1 MYANTVC
8 DLAQL
13 EAIYYHNIDTAI
25 LILQDLTTKY
35 INTQSNNKA
44 KLDLADYY
52 LIKGDKWESTLLYS
66 QVDKALPGEPLGE
79 LAKFKNAK
87 WSYYFGDFEWAQS
100 QMEVLKGST
109 SELIANDALEL
120 SIFIAEN
127 LGKGDDSI
135 LNIGAMQMFANA
147 DLMVFQ
153 NKKEEALKLFDSITI
168 LFKENNL
175 VDDIELA
182 KAKICVSN
190 KQYEKAISHLD
201 NIIIKFGEDI
211 LADDALFLKATL
223 LETKM
228 NNKKE
233 AMDVYTILL
242 SRYQGS
248 TYVNEARKRFRA
260 LRGDKLNE

>member
-1 MYANTVC
+1 
-8 DLAQL
+8 
-13 EAIYYHNIDTAI
+13 
-25 LILQDLTTKY
+25 
-35 INTQSNNKA
+35 
-44 KLDLADYY
+44 
-52 LIKGDKWESTLLYS
+52 
-66 QVDKALPGEPLGE
+66 
-79 LAKFKNAK
+79 
-87 WSYYFGDFEWAQS
+87 
-100 QMEVLKGST
+100 
-109 SELIANDALEL
+109 
-120 SIFIAEN
+120 
-127 LGKGDDSI
+127 
-135 LNIGAMQMFANA
+135 MQMFANA

-168 LFKENNL
+168 LYKENNL
-175 VDDIELA
+175 ADDIELA

-211 LADDALFLKATL
+211 LADDALYLKATL

-233 AMDVYTILL
+233 AMEVYTILL
-242 SRYQGS
+242 SKYQGS